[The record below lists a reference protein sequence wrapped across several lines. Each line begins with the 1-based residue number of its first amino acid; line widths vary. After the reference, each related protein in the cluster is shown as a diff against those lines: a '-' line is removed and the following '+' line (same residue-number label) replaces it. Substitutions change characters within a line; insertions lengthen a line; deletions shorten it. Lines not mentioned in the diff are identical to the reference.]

1 MRGPAAVAVL
11 DMDLRSPYEPLVHPS
26 VRDLVQRVD
35 CYDLPALDLG
45 RYRGLV
51 AEGMIDQEF
60 LYRHRQLIG
69 DYLDR
74 GGTVVFGGH
83 LLRPWLPG
91 AGMFVPKVITSFGD
105 YEVRIVS
112 DHPIFA
118 GVDAHDLTYRRG
130 VAGFFARGH
139 NPPPTGAV
147 VLAELA
153 GGEPVVYLD
162 RVTTAGVI
170 VVHSGYGLLG
180 YSTGETTAARV
191 APQLLAWI
199 SQRVRA

>member
-1 MRGPAAVAVL
+1 MRRTAAVAVL
-11 DMDLRSPYEPLVHPS
+11 DMDLRGPYEPLEHPS
-26 VRDLVQRVD
+26 VRDLVERVD
-35 CYDLPALDLG
+35 CYDLPALDLA

-60 LYRHRQLIG
+60 LYRHRQLVA

-91 AGMFVPKVITSFGD
+91 AGIFVPKVITSFGD
-105 YEVRIVS
+105 YQVRIVS

-118 GVDAHDLTYRRG
+118 GVDPHDLTYRRG

-139 NPPPTGAV
+139 NPPPDTAV

-162 RVTTAGVI
+162 ERTTAGTI
-170 VVHSGYGLLG
+170 LVHSGYGLLG
-180 YSTGETTAARV
+180 YSPGETTAARV

-199 SQRVRA
+199 SQR